1 MQVRIQLSEKDRSVW
16 SNSPSHISDL
26 LINVVSVLAE
36 VTSLNDVVA
45 GSIQH
50 QFQQNALANTINF
63 FSAANAKS
71 SALIGAYF
79 RSAAYPDMVALTE
92 QDWQCME
99 AVLKPVMPAQIGVKD
114 YLNSFTEGRSPRDA
128 HIALLQTI
136 LFTDA
141 RPEALSKKVK
151 YVKIIPLLIQ
161 ATLTMVE
168 FMNTPFAVLADEAD
182 VNKKGNSGL
191 DLQWISMKKAVLDSL
206 KNLVGAKQK
215 KSTGLLLRVSNLN
228 RDMLKFDGAFGNE
241 NVRYQLTSTDVGA
254 LKNQLES
261 TQKQYA
267 ELQKEMHAYGQQ
279 WQTSYDQLQL
289 DYQELKSKQAHPD
302 NNAAPPIPAFDEAL
316 AQETIRNMALTK
328 ENDSLKAENDLL
340 KIQIDNAK
348 AYAVAPPLNHDFG
361 DDIMQALGSPQPAA
375 SHQETEI
382 EIVPVVAQ
390 LSEHEVAQRLA
401 LSAELATEMTRINNS
416 RYGHHYLRDAKAEKL
431 QEIKAIVD
439 NPNERRPL
447 AQIVAEFVETNRKLL
462 SAQRRSGLF
471 SIFNPAKSSSLRL
484 LERFAIE
491 APAPM
496 VAPSK

>member
-1 MQVRIQLSEKDRSVW
+1 MQPRIQLTEKDQAVW

-36 VTSLNDVVA
+36 VTSPNEVVK
-45 GSIQH
+45 GSIQD
-50 QFQQNALANTINF
+50 QFQQNALANIINF
-63 FSAANAKS
+63 FSAANARA

-79 RSAAYPDMVALTE
+79 RSKAYPGMVEINA
-92 QDWQCME
+92 QDLQRIQT
-99 AVLKPVMPAQIGVKD
+99 VLKPTIPADIDVQV
-114 YLNSFTEGRSPRDA
+114 YLNSFSNGRSPRDA

-136 LFTDA
+136 IFSGMRLD
-141 RPEALSKKVK
+141 ALSKKEK
-151 YVKIIPLLIQ
+151 YTEIIPILIQ

-168 FMNTPFAVLADEAD
+168 FMNTPFAVLADEAE
-182 VNKKGNSGL
+182 VNKKDNSGL
-191 DLQWISMKKAVLDSL
+191 DLQWTTMKKAVLDSL
-206 KNLVGAKQK
+206 KNLVDAKTK
-215 KSTGLLLRVSNLN
+215 KSHGLLERVNILN

-241 NVRYQLTSTDVGA
+241 NVRLQLTSTELGV
-254 LKNQLES
+254 LKKQFVEQQLKMQVF
-261 TQKQYA
+261 TQQ
-267 ELQKEMHAYGQQ
+267 LQD
-279 WQTSYDQLQL
+279 SYDQLQL
-289 DYQELKSKQAHPD
+289 SYQALIAKQTPVA
-302 NNAAPPIPAFDEAL
+302 NVGAPPLPAFDEAL
-316 AQETIRNMALTK
+316 AQETITNMELTK

-401 LSAELATEMTRINNS
+401 LSGELATEMTRIYNS

-447 AQIVAEFVETNRKLL
+447 ALIVAEFVETNRKLL
-462 SAQRRSGLF
+462 SAQRRTGLF

-496 VAPSK
+496 VSPSK